1 MLPFFGSILSL
12 KGTVMKIGILGS
24 GHIGRTLA
32 RKLAAAGHEVKVANS
47 RGPDTIDADAL
58 STGARAVRKE
68 EAVINVEVLILSI
81 PFAGIPALAP
91 LIADVAPET
100 VVIDTSNY
108 IPARDD
114 RIESIENGKTDS
126 VWVTEQLGRPIAK
139 AWNSIYSVTLE
150 EMGKP
155 AGHPERMAAP
165 IAADREHDR
174 NVTMALVEDTGFDA
188 YNAGT
193 IADSWRQQCG
203 SPAYCTE
210 ITLVELPEAL
220 AAADL
225 ARMRRRT
232 DLSFEVYNERFEA
245 GYNPGRDFI
254 VQLSRL
260 LYAA

>member
-1 MLPFFGSILSL
+1 
-12 KGTVMKIGILGS
+12 
-24 GHIGRTLA
+24 
-32 RKLAAAGHEVKVANS
+32 
-47 RGPDTIDADAL
+47 
-58 STGARAVRKE
+58 
-68 EAVINVEVLILSI
+68 
-81 PFAGIPALAP
+81 
-91 LIADVAPET
+91 
-100 VVIDTSNY
+100 
-108 IPARDD
+108 
-114 RIESIENGKTDS
+114 
-126 VWVTEQLGRPIAK
+126 
-139 AWNSIYSVTLE
+139 
-150 EMGKP
+150 MGKP

-210 ITLVELPEAL
+210 ITLIELPEAL

-232 DLSFEVYNERFEA
+232 DLSFEVYNQRFEA